1 MPTYEYRREDGST
14 FEFFQ
19 SMNDQPLTTC
29 PTTGQPVKRL
39 ISGGG
44 GVLYKG
50 DGFYITDYKNKNGGQ
65 NTGAGGAAGSDAG
78 GNGGGNA
85 TGTAGSNAG
94 GNASGRGGGN
104 AGGNSGGGANG
115 NTSGATSSDSG
126 SS

>member
-78 GNGGGNA
+78 G
-85 TGTAGSNAG
+85 TAGNHAG
-94 GNASGRGGGN
+94 GHASDRGGGN
-104 AGGNSGGGANG
+104 AGGNSGGNSGGGSNG
-115 NTSGATSSDSG
+115 STSGATTSEKG